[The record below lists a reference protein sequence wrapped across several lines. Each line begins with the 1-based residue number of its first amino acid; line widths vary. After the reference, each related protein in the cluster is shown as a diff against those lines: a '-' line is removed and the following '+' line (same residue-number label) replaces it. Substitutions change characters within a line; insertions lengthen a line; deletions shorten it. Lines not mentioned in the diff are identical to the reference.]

1 MSPAPAVGSPAPDF
15 TLMSTSGEPVTLSAS
30 RGREAVLLAFFPAA
44 FTSTCTAELCE
55 FSEDYGRYADRNVTV
70 LPISADLVPALRAW
84 KAQEQLT
91 VDLLSDVRREA
102 ARAYGVLDEERFQ
115 ARRAYFLIDRD
126 GVLRWSHVESSGGDK
141 RDTDELLSRI
151 EAVA

>member
-1 MSPAPAVGSPAPDF
+1 MSAVPQPGTPAPDF
-15 TLMSTSGEPVTLSAS
+15 TLMSTAGEPVTLSGF
-30 RGREAVLLAFFPAA
+30 RGDQAVLLAFIPAA

-55 FSEDYGRYADRNVTV
+55 FSEDYGRYQDRGVTV

-84 KAQEQLT
+84 KAQEGLT

-102 ARAYGVLDEERFQ
+102 SRAYGVLEEARFQ

-126 GVLRWSHVESSGGDK
+126 GVVRWSHVEASGGDK
-141 RDTDELLSRI
+141 RDTEELLAQI
-151 EAVA
+151 EALA